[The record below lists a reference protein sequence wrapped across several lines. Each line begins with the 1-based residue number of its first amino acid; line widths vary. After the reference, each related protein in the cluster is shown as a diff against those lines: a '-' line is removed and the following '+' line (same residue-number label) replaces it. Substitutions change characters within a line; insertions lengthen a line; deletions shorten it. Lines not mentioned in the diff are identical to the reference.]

1 MHFYSFLFYETFIAH
16 CVSILF
22 DNRNNPYQLVLQ
34 NFVQSGAQDAFFDLF
49 DREIK
54 PIIELFVDDK
64 TANPLPNGFEHF
76 LDVWLSL
83 AERLANSERVLETPH
98 SIPSK
103 NNDAILANS
112 TYVGFEPYEY
122 IIRTHRQLYAPIM
135 TLWNADDLFSSF
147 KTKQIRSSVLFLMS
161 ELFRAYSSTEKYI
174 SKRKNVKISTTTSS
188 AIPTEVMV
196 TFTYLLLVISHCF
209 SY

>member
-1 MHFYSFLFYETFIAH
+1 M
-16 CVSILF
+16 F
-22 DNRNNPYQLVLQ
+22 DSRNNPYQLVLQ
-34 NFVQSGAQDAFFDLF
+34 NFVLSGAQDAFFDLF

-54 PIIELFVDDK
+54 PIIELYVSAK
-64 TANPLPNGFEHF
+64 TNTPLPNGFEHF

-112 TYVGFEPYEY
+112 TYVGFEPMEY

-135 TLWNADDLFSSF
+135 TLWNAGDLFSSF

-161 ELFRAYSSTEKYI
+161 ELFRASSSTEKYV
-174 SKRKNVKISTTTSS
+174 SKRKDVKVTPATSTGHQ
-188 AIPTEVMV
+188 AEVII
-196 TFTYLLLVISHCF
+196 TLKCIICNLTIF

>member
-1 MHFYSFLFYETFIAH
+1 MCNSFLFYETFIAH

-54 PIIELFVDDK
+54 PIIELFVSVKTDK
-64 TANPLPNGFEHF
+64 LLPNGFEHF

-112 TYVGFEPYEY
+112 TYIGFEPMEY
-122 IIRTHRQLYAPIM
+122 IIRTHRQLYAPIT
-135 TLWNADDLFSSF
+135 TLWNAGDLFSSF
-147 KTKQIRSSVLFLMS
+147 KTKQIHSSVIFLIS
-161 ELFRAYSSTEKYI
+161 ELFRASSSTETYVSKRKDVKITPATSTGNQAEVIITLKYI
-174 SKRKNVKISTTTSS
+174 S
-188 AIPTEVMV
+188 
-196 TFTYLLLVISHCF
+196 L
-209 SY
+209 